1 MSRST
6 LTSYLHVALLLLFAA
21 APGLARAESSGRVIC
36 AVSENGQPGTGVI
49 SIQKDGHE
57 IATTSCGRE
66 LAVPAG
72 NYVAALRLD
81 GAFDGPEQRQ
91 NIAVKPGA
99 VQKLSADFATGILE
113 VRITSAGRRA
123 AGMAVIKR
131 NGQQLGTLG
140 SGVTAHL
147 SAGSYRVL
155 VRYRNQ
161 EKDLGDVAITS
172 GQRLHLDAA
181 FE

>member
-6 LTSYLHVALLLLFAA
+6 LAHCLH
-21 APGLARAESSGRVIC
+21 LAFWLSATPTLAHAEAFGKVIC
-36 AVSENGQPGTGVI
+36 SITENGQPASGVI
-49 SIQKDGHE
+49 SVQKEGKE

-72 NYVAALRLD
+72 KYVAALRLD
-81 GAFDGPEQRQ
+81 GTFDGPEQRQ
-91 NIAVKPGA
+91 NIEVKPGA
-99 VQKLSADFATGILE
+99 PQKLSADFATGILE

-131 NGQQLGTLG
+131 SGQQLGTLG
-140 SGVTAHL
+140 SGVTAHV
-147 SAGSYRVL
+147 SAGTYRIL
-155 VRYRNQ
+155 VRYRQQ
-161 EKDLGDVAITS
+161 EKDLGDVTITS
-172 GQRLHLDAA
+172 GQRISLAAA

>member
-6 LTSYLHVALLLLFAA
+6 LTSYLHITTLLSALIPSLVVAQAT
-21 APGLARAESSGRVIC
+21 GKVGCNI
-36 AVSENGQPGTGVI
+36 SENGQPGSGVI
-49 SIQKDGHE
+49 SIQKDGDE

-66 LAVPAG
+66 LSVPVG
-72 NYVAALRLD
+72 SYVAALRLD

-91 NIAVKPGA
+91 KIEVKAGGT
-99 VQKLSADFATGILE
+99 QKLSADFATGVLE

-140 SGVTAHL
+140 SGVAAHV
-147 SAGSYRVL
+147 SAGTYRII
-155 VRYRNQ
+155 VRYRGQ
-161 EKDLGDVAITS
+161 EKDLGDVTLTS
-172 GQRLHLDAA
+172 GQRLTLDAA